1 MVDSPTDP
9 DGDGVANN
17 GGLDT
22 QPAAFGGLPAPG
34 AAVALT
40 SKVYLGAVYND
51 VTGLMSDNLRAAAL
65 IPLNQPYGGTEYTD
79 FAYNGTETTTAPV
92 LAVTGNNAIVDW
104 VLVELHNA
112 VNPITIV
119 ARRAALVQ
127 RDGDVVDV
135 DGVSPLTFSSAS
147 SGNYYVSV
155 RHRNHI
161 GVMTQNTVAMSP
173 VAVTVD
179 FTVAAT
185 GNYQLSGPTGTPH
198 AQQVWGST
206 KRSLWAGNMTNV
218 SSTGDK
224 IIYQGANSDIEATY
238 FKVLLEPGN
247 TLFLSN
253 YIVANVYA
261 RTDANMNGN
270 VIYQGANADP
280 DVPFFTVSL
289 YPANTLF
296 LPNYVVFEQIPK

>member
-1 MVDSPTDP
+1 
-9 DGDGVANN
+9 
-17 GGLDT
+17 
-22 QPAAFGGLPAPG
+22 
-34 AAVALT
+34 
-40 SKVYLGAVYND
+40 
-51 VTGLMSDNLRAAAL
+51 
-65 IPLNQPYGGTEYTD
+65 
-79 FAYNGTETTTAPV
+79 
-92 LAVTGNNAIVDW
+92 
-104 VLVELHNA
+104 
-112 VNPITIV
+112 
-119 ARRAALVQ
+119 
-127 RDGDVVDV
+127 
-135 DGVSPLTFSSAS
+135 
-147 SGNYYVSV
+147 
-155 RHRNHI
+155 
-161 GVMTQNTVAMSP
+161 
-173 VAVTVD
+173 
-179 FTVAAT
+179 
-185 GNYQLSGPTGTPH
+185 
-198 AQQVWGST
+198 
-206 KRSLWAGNMTNV
+206 MTNV